1 MLEGSVVMCVLL
13 VVQKYLIR
21 KNLRPRRKSIM
32 SNVLVHM
39 SWYGGQFALLLQHP
53 KDDEVDNFY

>member
-1 MLEGSVVMCVLL
+1 MVMCVLL

-21 KNLRPRRKSIM
+21 KNFRPRRKSIM

-39 SWYGGQFALLLQHP
+39 SWYGGQFVLLLQHP
-53 KDDEVDNFY
+53 KDDDVDNFY